1 MAEPALSS
9 GMPSPFCTVLLMGAD
24 SPALEALRA
33 GAIEAGDMALLWAV
47 GQHLCWRSGRCK
59 ASTAELAKAMGRTR
73 GEVALALGRLVAAGL
88 AIEGTDGRR
97 KYHYL
102 ALHPLLVTTGGPH
115 RRRLQWLAFHRHAV
129 DPDAVA
135 AQAAAAGATA
145 AVLAA

>member
-1 MAEPALSS
+1 MAEPSLSS
-9 GMPSPFCTVLLMGAD
+9 GMPAPFATVLITGSGNL
-24 SPALEALRA
+24 ALEALRA
-33 GAIEAGDMALLWAV
+33 GAIEAGDLALLWAI

-102 ALHPLLVTTGGPH
+102 ALNPALVSTGGPR

-135 AQAAAAGATA
+135 AQASAAGATA